1 MRSLALKFTLAF
13 LVVALTGGV
22 LVAVFVQIGTVRAF
36 DRFVQ
41 DQDQNSFVN
50 ILSQHYQLNNSWD
63 GVGQVIER
71 GRFLAPGPYSRR
83 NFLVLVDQDGKVV
96 VGGKGYESG
105 AYPPPVGAQGGIP
118 IEVDGRVVGWLKID
132 PKVRTALPGSPEAE
146 FVGRV
151 TQAVSFSALGATVLA
166 LLLGVLL
173 ARTLTRPIREL
184 TEATQAVAQGK
195 FGHQVTVRTRDE
207 LGALASSFNRMSA
220 DLARASDQRRQ
231 MTADIAHELRT
242 PLSVLLGYT
251 EALQDGKLAGS
262 VDTFKVMHGEA
273 RQLSHLVDDLRTLA
287 LADAGELPL
296 TLQLVDSQALLD
308 RTAAAY
314 RAQAQKKEIELR
326 VEEGRDLPTIEGD
339 PERLIQVLGNLVTNA
354 LRHTPPGGQVILSA
368 EARPASVLLRVQ
380 DTGTG
385 IEPEDLPH
393 IFQRFYRGDK
403 YRPQNGESG
412 LGLAIARSII
422 EMHGGEIT
430 VESVPGAGATFS
442 IGLPVNKPV
451 GDPYSPNNIQ

>member
-63 GVGQVIER
+63 GVDQVVER
-71 GRFLAPGPYSRR
+71 GRFMAPGPYSRR
-83 NFLVLVDQDGKVV
+83 NMLVVVDQYGNVV
-96 VGGKGYESG
+96 VGDKGYGSDV
-105 AYPPPVGAQGGIP
+105 YPSPAGAQGSIP

-132 PKVRTALPGSPEAE
+132 PRVRTALPGSPEADFME
-146 FVGRV
+146 RV
-151 TQAVSFSALGATVLA
+151 TQAVSYSALGATVLA

-184 TEATQAVAQGK
+184 TEATQVVAQGE
-195 FGHQVTVRTRDE
+195 FGHQVTVRTKDE

-262 VDTFKVMHGEA
+262 VETFEVMHGEA

-296 TLQLVDSQALLD
+296 TLQQVDPQSLLD
-308 RTAAAY
+308 RAAAAY
-314 RAQAQKKEIELR
+314 RAQAQEKEIELR
-326 VEEGRDLPTIEGD
+326 AVEGRALPIIEGD

-354 LRHTPPGGQVILSA
+354 LRHTPAGGQVSLSA
-368 EARPASVLLRVQ
+368 EARPASVCLRVQ

-385 IEPEDLPH
+385 IAPEDLPH
-393 IFQRFYRGDK
+393 IFQRFYRGDES
-403 YRPQNGESG
+403 RPQNGESG
-412 LGLAIARSII
+412 LGLAIARSIV
-422 EMHGGEIT
+422 EMHGGTIT
-430 VESVPGAGATFS
+430 AESVPGAGATFS
-442 IGLPVNKPV
+442 ILLPVK
-451 GDPYSPNNIQ
+451 NNIGD

>member
-41 DQDQNSFVN
+41 DQDQYSFVN
-50 ILSQHYQLNNSWD
+50 ILSQHYQVNNSWD

-71 GRFLAPGPYSRR
+71 GRFMAPGPYSRR
-83 NFLVLVDQDGKVV
+83 NMLVLVDQDGKVV
-96 VGGKGYESG
+96 VGDNGYESE
-105 AYPPPVGAQGGIP
+105 AYPPPPGVQGSIP

-132 PKVRTALPGSPEAE
+132 PKVRTALPGSPEAD
-146 FVGRV
+146 FVERV
-151 TQAVSFSALGATVLA
+151 TQAVSYSALGATVLA

-184 TEATQAVAQGK
+184 TEATQAVAQGQ
-195 FGHQVTVRTRDE
+195 FGHQVTVRTKDE

-262 VDTFKVMHGEA
+262 VETFEVMHGEA

-296 TLQLVDSQALLD
+296 TLQPVDPQALLD

-314 RAQAQKKEIELR
+314 RAQAQEKGIELR
-326 VEEGRDLPTIEGD
+326 ADEGRDLPTIEGD

-354 LRHTPPGGQVILSA
+354 LRHTPSGGLVILSA
-368 EARPASVLLRVQ
+368 EARPASVCLRVQ

-385 IEPEDLPH
+385 IAPEDLPH
-393 IFQRFYRGDK
+393 IFQRFYRGDES
-403 YRPQNGESG
+403 RQQSGESG

-430 VESVPGAGATFS
+430 AESAPGAGATFT
-442 IGLPVNKPV
+442 IVLPVNKPV
-451 GDPYSPNNIQ
+451 GDPHSPNNIQ